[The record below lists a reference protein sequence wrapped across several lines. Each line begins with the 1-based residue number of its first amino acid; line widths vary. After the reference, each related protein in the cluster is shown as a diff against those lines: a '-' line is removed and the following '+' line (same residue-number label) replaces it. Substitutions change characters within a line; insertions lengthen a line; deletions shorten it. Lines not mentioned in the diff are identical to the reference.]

1 MRRHAVA
8 SVPVLVLV
16 AALCAPPPRAA
27 AQTAVATLPIV
38 SSTYELGPQDS
49 IRLEVI
55 GEDSLNGE
63 YRLSDAGTITVPLLG
78 EVDAAGLTARE
89 LAGMIE
95 ERLEADFIA
104 DARVRVQVA
113 EVRSKTISVLGA
125 VTRPGIL
132 GYPGKWTLLEALT
145 AAGGL
150 ATDRGD
156 TIHVLR
162 RADNGLSDQI
172 SVPIEALLLRG
183 EPRYNLPLAAGDL
196 INVERTRKISIY
208 LLGEVATPGH
218 MEFESS
224 RRLTLLT
231 AIARAGGLTDRASPR
246 VRIKREGRDD
256 LRDEIRANYKRIL
269 EGQDP
274 DVELQDGDVVVV
286 GESFF

>member
-1 MRRHAVA
+1 MRRFAVA
-8 SVPVLVLV
+8 LILLAVGT
-16 AALCAPPPRAA
+16 LCAAPAT
-27 AQTAVATLPIV
+27 AQTGASLPIV

-49 IRLEVI
+49 IRLEVV
-55 GEDSLNGE
+55 GEDSLTGE
-63 YRLSDAGTITVPLLG
+63 YRLSDAGALNLPLLG
-78 EVDAAGLTARE
+78 EVGAAGLTARE
-89 LAGMIE
+89 LAELIE
-95 ERLEADFIA
+95 QRLEADFVA
-104 DARVRVQVA
+104 DARVRVQVS

-125 VTRPGIL
+125 VVRPGIL
-132 GYPGKWTLLEALT
+132 GYPGEWTLLEALT

-156 TIHVLR
+156 TLHVLR
-162 RADNGLSDQI
+162 RAGNGLSDQI

-196 INVERTRKISIY
+196 INVERTRKLSIY
-208 LLGEVATPGH
+208 LLGEVASPGL
-218 MEFESS
+218 MEFEST

-231 AIARAGGLTDRASPR
+231 AIARAGGLTDRASPK

-269 EGQDP
+269 GGQDP

-286 GESFF
+286 EESFF